1 MCLVNALHEPGGR
14 PHIIACDFRS
24 WNDGDS
30 PEKVL
35 ARLAGDYRLKHA
47 RCTTTLEE
55 TDYQLLLTEAPD
67 VPTEELKSAV
77 RWRVKDLIDFHINDA
92 TIDVFDLP
100 GDNTRGKTRSMYAV
114 VARNAAIQKRADMMN
129 AAGINLDI
137 IDIPELAQRNL
148 AALLP
153 EDANGVVFLSFFAN
167 SGLITLT
174 KQGEIYFSRSV
185 DVGLDA
191 LQQGVD
197 LTGYFDR
204 IVLEVQRSLDY
215 FDGHFRQ
222 APIVNLIL
230 APLGIEVPGLLDYL
244 NANLNAKAGIMDLEQ
259 LLEFDSGIQPIL
271 ETKCLTTLGAALR
284 QEQKSL

>member
-1 MCLVNALHEPGGR
+1 VSALHEPGRR
-14 PHIIACDFRS
+14 PQVIACDFRPWS
-24 WNDGDS
+24 DGDS

-35 ARLAGDYRLKHA
+35 ARLASDYRLKHA

-55 TDYQLLLTEAPD
+55 HDYKLLLTEAPD
-67 VPTEELKSAV
+67 VPTGELKAAV

-100 GDNTRGKTRSMYAV
+100 GDNTRGKARSMYAV
-114 VARNAAIQKRADMMN
+114 VARNGAIQKRADQMN

-137 IDIPELAQRNL
+137 IDIPELAHRNL

-153 EDANGVVFLSFFAN
+153 EDAAGVVFLSLFAN

-185 DVGLDA
+185 DVGLNT
-191 LQQGVD
+191 LQQDVD

-215 FDGHFRQ
+215 YDGHFRQ
-222 APIVNLIL
+222 APIANLVL
-230 APLGIEVPGLLDYL
+230 APLGVDVSGLLDYL
-244 NANLNAKAGIMDLEQ
+244 NANLNAKAAMMDLEQ
-259 LLEFDSGIQPIL
+259 LLEFDGGIQSTL